1 MEFKLSKTALLSR
14 LNSVSKMIQAKNSLP
29 ILSNFLFEVQNNV
42 IEITAA
48 NDEGQVK
55 TSVECMSDSSFKVCI
70 GASMLITGL
79 KSLPEQPIVFNIN
92 ETTLEISISYQG
104 GKFVLPGFETT
115 TFPSPN
121 KTQFTDQQLSGTLSM
136 PAGQLLSGINHVH
149 NLAADDDLRPTLAS
163 VYIDSLAD
171 KTIFVGADGH
181 ALGTCE
187 MNIKSTAPSFMLSKK
202 MCNIIKSILPGVS
215 GDAVVKVGS
224 SHAMIVCDQY
234 EIYSRLVE
242 GRYPN
247 YNSVMPKNND
257 KIVKVETNSLVGAI
271 TRVSAFASKSTSLLV
286 LDIAL
291 GAITVTATDTDFST
305 NAEETIPCDSMSA
318 PIKIG
323 VKYSILLD
331 VLSHIDTERCVISF
345 SGPSTALTVVPEEQG
360 KPSLTYLVMPMTLNN

>member
-29 ILSNFLFEVQNNV
+29 ILSNFLFEVQKNV

-55 TSVECMSDSSFKVCI
+55 TSVECMSDSDFKVCI
-70 GASMLITGL
+70 VASMLITGL
-79 KSLPEQPIVFNIN
+79 KSLPEQPIVFNVT
-92 ETTLEISISYQG
+92 ETSLEISISYQG

-115 TFPSPN
+115 TFPTPN
-121 KTQFTDQQLSGTLSM
+121 KTQFSDQQLSGTLSI

-163 VYIDSLAD
+163 VYVDSLAD

-187 MNIKSTAPSFMLSKK
+187 MAIKSTAPSFMLSKK
-202 MCNIIKSILPGVS
+202 MCNIIKSILPGIG

-224 SHAMIVCDQY
+224 SHALIVCDQY

-257 KIVKVETNSLVGAI
+257 KILKVSTESFIGAI
-271 TRVSAFASKSTSLLV
+271 TRVSAFASKTTSLLV
-286 LDIAL
+286 LDISA
-291 GAITVTATDTDFST
+291 GTFRVTATDSDFAT
-305 NAEETIPCDSMSA
+305 NAEETIDCEYMSS

-331 VLSHIDTERCVISF
+331 VLSHIDSDRCVISF
-345 SGPSTALTVVPEEQG
+345 AGPSTALTVVPEEQG
-360 KPSLTYLVMPMTLNN
+360 QASLTYLVMPMTLNN